1 MKTAGPPQCSNTGYA
16 CKWPRNTEITL
27 KNVAAA
33 QQASTVPSGFSR
45 GQLISIWVGVG
56 EGFMK
61 EVLQG
66 GDSKCEIVRT
76 NDADQQERSN
86 FPGGLAS
93 ILRGLVVGKSPDLAK

>member
-1 MKTAGPPQCSNTGYA
+1 MAT
-16 CKWPRNTEITL
+16 
-27 KNVAAA
+27 A

-61 EVLQG
+61 EVLRG

-76 NDADQQERSN
+76 NNADQEERSK

-93 ILRGLVVGKSPDLAK
+93 ILRGLVVGKFLDFAK